1 MADLIKT
8 DDIDWEDI
16 LPKLYAFTHQLLRSM
31 KWFRGKNN
39 DTFLKGKEVKDYV
52 FEAIEKFLANPE
64 KFKPEKNRSL
74 ENYLK
79 LHVIR
84 TLVWND
90 VNSEE
95 NKTSQPIIL
104 QTGVEDEA
112 ETIEGLYPAIEA
124 TFDQQIDYEEVMA
137 YIGEQVS
144 GDPIV
149 ENIFMGICHFGMK
162 RRDIIAEFEMGDK
175 EYNNGIR
182 RLNTV
187 LQTAATIFQLKA
199 KAK

>member
-1 MADLIKT
+1 MADVIKL
-8 DDIDWEDI
+8 DDIDWEGM
-16 LPKLYAFTHQLLRSM
+16 LPKLLAFTDHLLRSM
-31 KWFRGKNN
+31 RWFRGKNK

-52 FEAIEKFLANPE
+52 FDAIEKYLANPE

-90 VNSEE
+90 ANSEE
-95 NKTSQPIIL
+95 NKISIHVIPYTDDD
-104 QTGVEDEA
+104 GA
-112 ETIEGLYPAIEA
+112 ETLEEIFPAIEA
-124 TFDQQIDYEEVMA
+124 TFNQQIDYEEVMA
-137 YIGEQVS
+137 YIGEQVN

-149 ENIFMGICHFGMK
+149 ENIFMGVCHFGMK
-162 RRDIIAEFEMGDK
+162 RRDIITEFEMGDK

>member
-1 MADLIKT
+1 MTDLTKT
-8 DDIDWEDI
+8 DDIDWEDM
-16 LPKLYAFTHQLLRSM
+16 LPKLLAFTNHLLRSM
-31 KWFRGKNN
+31 RWIRGKNS

-52 FEAIEKFLANPE
+52 FEAIEKYLANPE

-74 ENYLK
+74 ENYIK

-84 TLVWND
+84 RLVWND

-95 NKTSQPIIL
+95 NKTSKQIISQPDED
-104 QTGVEDEA
+104 GVNTFED
-112 ETIEGLYPAIEA
+112 IFPAIEA

-137 YIGEQVS
+137 YIGKQVN
-144 GDPIV
+144 GDSIV

-162 RRDIIAEFEMGDK
+162 RREIITELEMGDK

-187 LQTAATIFQLKA
+187 LQTAATIFHLKA
-199 KAK
+199 RAK